1 MAFRSLLPGEVLIMK
16 TLLDRVDEPKWSA
29 LDLDALRVSDMN
41 DGGMGSLL
49 FESTKPSRRY
59 GLTLSEGWFNDEDG
73 FPVLVA
79 INLDKDNDVFELDSW
94 KVDFSPRRRMPKS
107 AAEIVSDPADLQQ
120 EEYVGPKHINGRPDA
135 PDKPG

>member
-49 FESTKPSRRY
+49 FESAKPFRRY
-59 GLTLSEGWFNDEDG
+59 GLTLSEGWFNGEDG
-73 FPVLVA
+73 LPVLVA
-79 INLDKDNDVFELDSW
+79 INLDKDSEVFELDSW
-94 KVDFSPRRRMPKS
+94 KVDFSPRRRMPES
-107 AAEIVSDPADLQQ
+107 AAEIVSDPADLQR

-135 PDKPG
+135 PNKPG

>member
-1 MAFRSLLPGEVLIMK
+1 MQ

-120 EEYVGPKHINGRPDA
+120 EGYVGPKHINGRPDA
-135 PDKPG
+135 PDKPE